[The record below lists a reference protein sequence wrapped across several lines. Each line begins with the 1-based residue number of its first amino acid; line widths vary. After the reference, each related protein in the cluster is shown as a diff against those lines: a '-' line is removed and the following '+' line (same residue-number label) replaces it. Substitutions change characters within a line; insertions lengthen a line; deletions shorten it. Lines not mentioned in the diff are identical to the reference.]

1 MTAFNYEYGAEKG
14 GERRWHET
22 KREVKQKEGGK
33 GLFGI
38 LENEKVVMG
47 FGQLSKV
54 TKTLCVI
61 RGGKCINNNLDCPTN
76 VVIVRLNK

>member
-1 MTAFNYEYGAEKG
+1 M
-14 GERRWHET
+14 R
-22 KREVKQKEGGK
+22 QKEGGK
-33 GLFGI
+33 GLFGM

-54 TKTLCVI
+54 TKTFLCHS
-61 RGGKCINNNLDCPTN
+61 GEKCINNNLDCPTN